1 MKKLIFLISLFYLN
15 FSAAQSYSI
24 YGIHQDFP
32 MGEKDEVIKKNF
44 YLTLGKNKEFTQG
57 PLWMCLESF
66 LLSMAQILKKRINHR
81 VKIGELKVIHSE
93 MRASVAVI
101 ETNFKEEKGLVLDFK
116 GFMLGDEVSP
126 KISSK

>member
-1 MKKLIFLISLFYLN
+1 MKKLIFFISLFYLN
-15 FSAAQSYSI
+15 FSAAQNYSI

-44 YLTLGKNKEFTQG
+44 FLTLGTDQGVYPGSIMDVFRILFVINGANPKE
-57 PLWMCLESF
+57 
-66 LLSMAQILKKRINHR
+66 RINHR

-93 MRASVAVI
+93 VGASVAVK
-101 ETNFKEEKGLVLDFK
+101 EPNFKEENGLVLDFK